1 MPSPLADQSEP
12 SSCHSRQG
20 SGELTLVPDLID
32 AETASVI
39 VGVSRR
45 TWYRYVENGDVP
57 QPVRFGG
64 SVKWRREE
72 IDEWIRAGCP
82 RVRKDDES

>member
-1 MPSPLADQSEP
+1 MALRPADPAEP
-12 SSCHSRQG
+12 HPCQNRRG
-20 SGELTLVPDLID
+20 SGELVLEPDLID
-32 AETASVI
+32 AETAATI
-39 VGVSRR
+39 VGVARR
-45 TWYRYVENGDVP
+45 TWYRYVDNGDVP

-82 RVRKDDES
+82 RVRKDGES